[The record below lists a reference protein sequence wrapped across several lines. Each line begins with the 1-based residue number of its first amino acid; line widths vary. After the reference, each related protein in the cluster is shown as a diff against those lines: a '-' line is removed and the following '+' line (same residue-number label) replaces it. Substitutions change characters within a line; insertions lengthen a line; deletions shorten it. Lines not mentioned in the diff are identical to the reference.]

1 MNVDTIFT
9 ASEIATPENKLLKG
23 KEMQDIVVIK
33 DGAVAVDNGK
43 IIDFGKENEIRSKY
57 SGEITSFEGK
67 TMLPGFVDPHTHL
80 IFSGTREN
88 ELIMKLQGKKYLEI
102 LKEGGG
108 IQYTVERTRAASRS
122 KLKKEAEKR
131 LDNMLRNGTTTIEAK
146 SGYGLNRKDE
156 IKSLEILKEMKHDV
170 DIIPT
175 FLVHAIPKESNEK
188 DYIDLCID
196 MLDEIKE
203 RDLAEFVDIFCE
215 KDVFS
220 VQESERFFEA
230 AKKKGFKLRIHAD
243 EIEDTG
249 GAELAAKLNARSADH
264 LLKASDKGLK
274 MMATNNIVATLL
286 PGTPFSLFTDFP
298 NARKMMDLDLP
309 VALATDL
316 NPNCYTESLQF
327 IFALAVFKMKML
339 PEECISSIKNGA
351 YSLDRNIGCIDRG
364 VNADLVIM
372 DIPNHRHIGY
382 HFGVNLVGTV
392 IKNGAIVWET
402 I

>member
-1 MNVDTIFT
+1 MKVDTIFT

-23 KEMQDIVVIK
+23 KEMQNIVVIK

-57 SGEITSFEGK
+57 TGEIISFEGK
-67 TMLPGFVDPHTHL
+67 TMLPGFVDSHTHL
-80 IFSGTREN
+80 VFSGTREN
-88 ELIMKLQGKKYLEI
+88 ELIMKLKGKKYLEI

-108 IQYTVERTRAASRS
+108 IQYTVERTRAASKS

-131 LDNMLRNGTTTIEAK
+131 LNNMLKNGTTTVEAK

-220 VQESERFFEA
+220 VRESERFFEA
-230 AKKKGFKLRIHAD
+230 AKKKVFKLRIHAD

-249 GAELAAKLNARSADH
+249 GAELAAKLDVKSADH

-274 MMATNNIVATLL
+274 MMTEKNIVATLL

-298 NARKMMDLDLP
+298 NARKMIDLNLP
-309 VALATDL
+309 IALATDL

-327 IFALAVFKMKML
+327 IFSLAVFKMKML

-364 VNADLVIM
+364 VNADLVVM

-382 HFGVNLVGTV
+382 HFGVNLVSTV
-392 IKNGAIVWET
+392 IKNGAIVWES

>member
-1 MNVDTIFT
+1 MKVDTIFT
-9 ASEIATPENKLLKG
+9 VSEIATPENKLLKG
-23 KEMQDIVVIK
+23 KEMQNIVVIK

-57 SGEITSFEGK
+57 TGEIISFEGK
-67 TMLPGFVDPHTHL
+67 TMLPGFVDSHTHL
-80 IFSGTREN
+80 VFSGTREN
-88 ELIMKLQGKKYLEI
+88 ELIMKLKGKKYLEI

-108 IQYTVERTRAASRS
+108 IQYTVERTRAASKL

-131 LDNMLRNGTTTIEAK
+131 LNNMLKNGTTTVEAK

-220 VQESERFFEA
+220 VRESERFFEA

-249 GAELAAKLNARSADH
+249 GAELAAKLDAKSADH

-274 MMATNNIVATLL
+274 MMTEKNIVATLL

-298 NARKMMDLDLP
+298 NARKMIDLNLP
-309 VALATDL
+309 IALATDL

-327 IFALAVFKMKML
+327 IFSLAVFKMKML

-364 VNADLVIM
+364 VNADLVVM

-382 HFGVNLVGTV
+382 HFGVNLVSTV
-392 IKNGAIVWET
+392 IKNGAIVWES

>member
-1 MNVDTIFT
+1 MKVDTIFT

-23 KEMQDIVVIK
+23 KEMQNIVVIK

-57 SGEITSFEGK
+57 TGEIISFEGK
-67 TMLPGFVDPHTHL
+67 TMLPGFVDSHTHL
-80 IFSGTREN
+80 VFSGTREN
-88 ELIMKLQGKKYLEI
+88 ELIMKLKGKKYLEI

-108 IQYTVERTRAASRS
+108 IQYTVERTRAASKS

-131 LDNMLRNGTTTIEAK
+131 LNNMLKNGTTTVEAK

-220 VQESERFFEA
+220 VRESERFFEA

-249 GAELAAKLNARSADH
+249 GAELAAKLDAKSADH

-274 MMATNNIVATLL
+274 MMTEKNIVATLL

-298 NARKMMDLDLP
+298 NARKMIDLNLP
-309 VALATDL
+309 IALATDL

-327 IFALAVFKMKML
+327 IFSLAVFKMKML

-364 VNADLVIM
+364 VNADLVVM

-382 HFGVNLVGTV
+382 HFGVNLVSTV
-392 IKNGAIVWET
+392 IKNGAIVWES

>member
-1 MNVDTIFT
+1 
-9 ASEIATPENKLLKG
+9 
-23 KEMQDIVVIK
+23 MQNIVVIK

-57 SGEITSFEGK
+57 TGEIISFEGK
-67 TMLPGFVDPHTHL
+67 TMLPGFVDSHTHL
-80 IFSGTREN
+80 VFSGTREN
-88 ELIMKLQGKKYLEI
+88 ELIMKLKGKKYLEI

-108 IQYTVERTRAASRS
+108 IQYTVERTRAASKS

-131 LDNMLRNGTTTIEAK
+131 LNNMLKNGTTTVEAK

-220 VQESERFFEA
+220 VRESERFFEA

-249 GAELAAKLNARSADH
+249 GAELAAKLDAKSADH

-274 MMATNNIVATLL
+274 MMTEKNIVATLL

-298 NARKMMDLDLP
+298 NARKMIDLNLP
-309 VALATDL
+309 IALATDL

-327 IFALAVFKMKML
+327 IFSLAVFKMKML

-364 VNADLVIM
+364 VNADLVVM

-382 HFGVNLVGTV
+382 HFGVNLVSTV
-392 IKNGAIVWET
+392 IKNGAIVWES